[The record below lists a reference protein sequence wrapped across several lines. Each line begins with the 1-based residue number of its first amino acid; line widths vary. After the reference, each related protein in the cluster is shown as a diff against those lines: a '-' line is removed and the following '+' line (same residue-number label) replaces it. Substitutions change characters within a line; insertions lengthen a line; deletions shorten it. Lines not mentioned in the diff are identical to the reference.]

1 MKWYLHDDR
10 IIMLSEMYLERG
22 RGSQGAAK
30 HWELS
35 VVDSRIGKNSESPS
49 HKLQQSLYTESLKG
63 FHKGFLHCTASRQ
76 SERCAKKIQSPTL
89 HLVGR
94 WSERLL
100 LGTAPP
106 MCDLDSRE
114 REGHLHLK
122 ELVPPWICLVS
133 KDFFGKFH
141 TFLSGQVLTFLPNF
155 MKTSSNQ
162 RDFIWVHLPL
172 VIAHF
177 SRNKIITVFTNKVY
191 NSKENLLS
199 S

>member
-1 MKWYLHDDR
+1 
-10 IIMLSEMYLERG
+10 MYLERG

-49 HKLQQSLYTESLKG
+49 YKLQQSLCTESLKG
-63 FHKGFLHCTASRQ
+63 FHNFSALHCNGTVWKVCKTNPITHFALGSSMVRETSSRH
-76 SERCAKKIQSPTL
+76 R
-89 HLVGR
+89 
-94 WSERLL
+94 
-100 LGTAPP
+100 PP

-114 REGHLHLK
+114 REVHLHLK
-122 ELVPPWICLVS
+122 ELVPSWICLVS
-133 KDFFGKFH
+133 LDFFGKFH
-141 TFLSGQVLTFLPNF
+141 KFLSGQVLTFLPNF

-172 VIAHF
+172 VIVYF
-177 SRNKIITVFTNKVY
+177 SRNKIITIFTNKVY

>member
-1 MKWYLHDDR
+1 M
-10 IIMLSEMYLERG
+10 IMLSEMYLERG

-49 HKLQQSLYTESLKG
+49 YKLQQSLCTESLKG
-63 FHKGFLHCTASRQ
+63 FQNFSVLHCIGRVWKSNHPFCTR
-76 SERCAKKIQSPTL
+76 
-89 HLVGR
+89 LVHGQR
-94 WSERLL
+94 DFFS
-100 LGTAPP
+100 APP
-106 MCDLDSRE
+106 SVCDLNSRE

-162 RDFIWVHLPL
+162 RDFIWVHPPL
-172 VIAHF
+172 VIVHF
-177 SRNKIITVFTNKVY
+177 SRNKIITVFTNEVC
-191 NSKENLLS
+191 NSKENLRS

>member
-1 MKWYLHDDR
+1 
-10 IIMLSEMYLERG
+10 MLSEMYLERG

-49 HKLQQSLYTESLKG
+49 HKLQQSLCNESLKG
-63 FHKGFLHCTASRQ
+63 FHKGFLHCIALGQ
-76 SERCAKKIQSPTL
+76 SERFAKKSNHPLCTR
-89 HLVGR
+89 LVYGQR
-94 WSERLL
+94 DFFS
-100 LGTAPP
+100 APP
-106 MCDLDSRE
+106 SMCDLDSRE

-141 TFLSGQVLTFLPNF
+141 KFLSGQVLTFLPNF

-172 VIAHF
+172 VIVHF
-177 SRNKIITVFTNKVY
+177 SRNKIVSVFTNKVY

>member
-1 MKWYLHDDR
+1 MIQFHGETQIWCYFWTARGISALH
-10 IIMLSEMYLERG
+10 S
-22 RGSQGAAK
+22 
-30 HWELS
+30 
-35 VVDSRIGKNSESPS
+35 IGTVWKA
-49 HKLQQSLYTESLKG
+49 
-63 FHKGFLHCTASRQ
+63 C
-76 SERCAKKIQSPTL
+76 KKIQSPTL
-89 HLVGR
+89 HSAGR

-100 LGTAPP
+100 LGTPP

-172 VIAHF
+172 DIVHF
-177 SRNKIITVFTNKVY
+177 SSNKIITVFTNKVY
-191 NSKENLLS
+191 NSK
-199 S
+199 